1 MKIRYRLFAALLVIV
16 GVGFY
21 QLVDWILEDL
31 RPRYLEAMEETMVD
45 ISTLLASLAEI
56 QMRDD
61 AVDTTNLRAA
71 FDVAQK
77 RSFSAKIYEVTK
89 THLNIRVYITDRN
102 GIVVFDS
109 DEGRDE
115 GEDYS
120 QWIDVARTMRG
131 EYGARSTRLDPDD
144 PTTSILHVASPIRSD
159 GEIVGVLTVAKPADS
174 VTLFMEAAHRKIANA
189 GFVAALS
196 VFLLIMVFSAW
207 ITSPIDKLTRY
218 AKAIRDGKRVAPPK
232 LGRSEIGD
240 LGTAFE
246 EMRIALEGKKYVEE
260 YVQTLTHEMKSPL
273 SAIRGAAELLD
284 EDMPLEKRRPFIEN
298 IRSESN
304 RIQGLVDRMLQL
316 STLEGRN
323 ELRDVDEMDLVE
335 VVHEVVTSLQ
345 PVASQKE
352 LLLNVQ
358 ADDAVRIRGEAF
370 LVRQAI
376 ANLIQNAIDFSQQNG
391 AIDIHLSHE
400 GDDVNVAVRDRG
412 PGIPAYAL
420 DKVFDRFYSLRR
432 PDTGKKSSGLG
443 LVFVREVATLH
454 GGDVSLRN
462 HPDGGAKA
470 LLQLPLEPIRKTY

>member
-77 RSFSAKIYEVTK
+77 RVFSAKIYEVTK

-159 GEIVGVLTVAKPADS
+159 EEIVGVLTVAKPADS

-189 GFVAALS
+189 GLVAALS

-218 AKAIRDGKRVAPPK
+218 ANAVRDGKRVPPPK

-246 EMRIALEGKKYVEE
+246 EMRIALEGKRYVEE

-284 EDMPLEKRRPFIEN
+284 ENMPLEKRRPFIEN
-298 IRSESN
+298 IRSESH

-316 STLEGRN
+316 SALEGRN
-323 ELRDVDEMDLVE
+323 ELRDVDEMDLAE
-335 VVHEVVTSLQ
+335 IVHEVVKSLK
-345 PVASQKE
+345 PVASQKNVI
-352 LLLNVQ
+352 LNVE
-358 ADDAVRIRGEAF
+358 AVDAVRIRGEAF

-376 ANLIQNAIDFSQQNG
+376 SNLIQNAIDFSQQG
-391 AIDIHLSHE
+391 GVVDIHLSH
-400 GDDVNVAVRDRG
+400 GGGKVNVAVRDRG
-412 PGIPAYAL
+412 SGIPAYAL
-420 DKVFDRFYSLRR
+420 EKVFDRFYSLRR

-454 GGDVSLRN
+454 GGEVSLRN
-462 HPDGGAKA
+462 HPEGGAEA
-470 LLQLPLEPIRKTY
+470 TLQLPMEPARKKY

>member
-21 QLVDWILEDL
+21 QLVDWIMEDL

-45 ISTLLASLAEI
+45 LSTLLASLAET
-56 QMRDD
+56 QMEQD
-61 AVDTTNLRAA
+61 ALDTTDLRAA
-71 FDVAQK
+71 FDVANK
-77 RSFSAKIYEVTK
+77 RTFSAKIYEVTK

-115 GEDYS
+115 GRDYS
-120 QWIDVARTMRG
+120 QWNDVARTMHG

-159 GEIVGVLTVAKPADS
+159 GEIVGVLSVAKPADS
-174 VTLFMEAAHRKIANA
+174 VTLFMEAARRKIANA
-189 GFVAALS
+189 GIVAALS
-196 VFLLIMVFSAW
+196 VLLLIMVFSAW

-240 LGTAFE
+240 LGNAFE
-246 EMRIALEGKKYVEE
+246 EMRTALEGRRYVEE

-284 EDMPLEKRRPFIEN
+284 EEMPLEKRRPFIEN
-298 IRSESN
+298 IRSESL

-316 STLEGRN
+316 AALEGRY
-323 ELRDVDEMDLVE
+323 ELRDVDDMDVMDVMDE
-335 VVHEVVTSLQ
+335 VVKSLQ
-345 PVASQKE
+345 PVLSQKGLRVSVANTE
-352 LLLNVQ
+352 PVM
-358 ADDAVRIRGEAF
+358 IKGERF

-376 ANLIQNAIDFSQQNG
+376 SNLMQNAIDFSP
-391 AIDIHLSHE
+391 ADSMIAVSVASI
-400 GDDVNVAVRDRG
+400 GDNVEIRIRDRG
-412 PGIPAYAL
+412 PGIPEYAL
-420 DKVFDRFYSLRR
+420 EKVFDRFYSLRR

-443 LVFVREVATLH
+443 LVFAREAAALH
-454 GGDVSLRN
+454 GGNVTLHN
-462 HPDGGAKA
+462 HPDGGVEAV
-470 LLQLPLEPIRKTY
+470 LTLPVEPARKTY